1 MVFMA
6 DCVYCLAESIAD
18 PKAAVLTE
26 FVLGDLELLLLC
38 L

>member
-6 DCVYCLAESIAD
+6 YCVNCLAESIAD
-18 PKAAVLTE
+18 PQAAILAE

-38 L
+38 